1 MRKSQEEFQN
11 CTHSITL
18 MVNENIHNLNGVQS
32 IHNFLCKAVKRV
44 QNDCDQHLEKC
55 LNPED
60 ASIISD
66 NHLNQLKEYFLNL
79 AEVVLVK
86 NLTLDDCGNDETN
99 TEFMSVENSADS
111 TSEANDKLMAKDGSR
126 KESRMEER
134 DKSHANYVNDQSNSE
149 DFKNYNKFK
158 VVVEKA
164 PVKYV
169 QDESIH
175 SNDSAV
181 HAQYLSTFSVAI
193 LMYSLLM

>member
-18 MVNENIHNLNGVQS
+18 LVNEKIHNLNGVRS
-32 IHNFLCKAVKRV
+32 IHNFLCKAVERI

-86 NLTLDDCGNDETN
+86 NLTLDDCGNDKTN
-99 TEFMSVENSADS
+99 TKFMSVENSANS
-111 TSEANDKLMAKDGSR
+111 TGEANDKLVAKDGSE
-126 KESRMEER
+126 KESRMGEG
-134 DKSHANYVNDQSNSE
+134 DKNHTSFVNDQSI
-149 DFKNYNKFK
+149 KL
-158 VVVEKA
+158 A
-164 PVKYV
+164 HP
-169 QDESIH
+169 
-175 SNDSAV
+175 
-181 HAQYLSTFSVAI
+181 
-193 LMYSLLM
+193 

>member
-1 MRKSQEEFQN
+1 M
-11 CTHSITL
+11 T
-18 MVNENIHNLNGVQS
+18 
-32 IHNFLCKAVKRV
+32 
-44 QNDCDQHLEKC
+44 
-55 LNPED
+55 
-60 ASIISD
+60 ISD

-86 NLTLDDCGNDETN
+86 NLILDDCGNDETN
-99 TEFMSVENSADS
+99 AEFMSVENSADS
-111 TSEANDKLMAKDGSR
+111 TSEANDKLIAKDGRGKER
-126 KESRMEER
+126 KRIEER
-134 DKSHANYVNDQSNSE
+134 NKSHTNYVNDQNKSE

-169 QDESIH
+169 QDENIH

-181 HAQYLSTFSVAI
+181 QAQYLSTFSVAI